1 LDSSGYVSFAGTNY
15 RVGNG
20 WRGRS
25 AEVCIVA
32 GSVPL
37 SCDGHILRVHP
48 IRHHRAKEHGSG
60 AEPPTSRATK
70 MIMSRRYRNSFVK
83 RVQGGAAPA
92 RPGQGLFDVANQLGQ
107 PIRSLLVALVGQ
119 TLQLLEVATLCG
131 QLGQPIRSLLISII
145 GQPTQH

>member
-1 LDSSGYVSFAGTNY
+1 VWSTPRVCVVRGTNY

-32 GSVPL
+32 GSVQL
-37 SCDGHILRVHP
+37 SCGHILRVHP
-48 IRHHRAKEHGSG
+48 IRHDRAKEHGSG

-83 RVQGGAAPA
+83 RVQGGGAHP
-92 RPGQGLFDVANQLGQ
+92 RPGQGLFDVANQLGKQ
-107 PIRSLLVALVGQ
+107 TLSALVALVHQ
-119 TLQLLEVATLCG
+119 TL
-131 QLGQPIRSLLISII
+131 
-145 GQPTQH
+145 